1 MKVMGID
8 PGLVVTGY
16 GIIEDGRVL
25 KRGLIKPDGKEIGKR
40 LKELFSEISKIL
52 YEENPDFA
60 VLEEIV
66 YHKNPKTFFLLGAA
80 RGVTL
85 LALEEKNIPFFEIAP
100 TKVKLAITGNGR
112 ARKEQ
117 VAFMVKKFLDIDEE
131 LSHHITDAL
140 ACALAFI
147 KRKNVICY

>member
-1 MKVMGID
+1 VKVIGID

-16 GIIEDGRVL
+16 GLIEDGRVL
-25 KRGLIKPDGKEIGKR
+25 KSGIIKPEKKEIGKR
-40 LKELFSEISKIL
+40 LKELFSQISKIL
-52 YEENPDFA
+52 KEEKPDYA

-85 LALEEKNIPFFEIAP
+85 LALEEKNIPVFEMAP

-112 ARKEQ
+112 AGKEQ
-117 VAFMVKKFLDIDEE
+117 VAFMVRKLLDIDEE

-147 KRKNVICY
+147 RRKNAICY